1 MEIKGRDKKKKKKNK
16 QIRKFSKFRAV
27 SIFLWLFFSFFFFFF
42 FGRVVMLMF
51 LFLSSFDPFLFHSL
65 FRSFSSSFLFLTFS
79 LPFGSYGWWVTWLS
93 FWYSETENKKD
104 TPPVGL
110 FRFRPA
116 RNDAKASCLSLRK
129 LTIDHFDPDPN
140 SFFHLSIFVSVS
152 LFNLPFRMSK

>member
-1 MEIKGRDKKKKKKNK
+1 MEIKRRDKKERKINK
-16 QIRKFSKFRAV
+16 FVNFEISSRFNLLV
-27 SIFLWLFFSFFFFFF
+27 TILFFFFFSFSLYNANVSLSLF
-42 FGRVVMLMF
+42 FRSVSLSLALSLIF
-51 LFLSSFDPFLFHSL
+51 LFFF
-65 FRSFSSSFLFLTFS
+65 FLTFS

-129 LTIDHFDPDPN
+129 LTIDHFERIPI
-140 SFFHLSIFVSVS
+140 FFVLSIFVSFF
-152 LFNLPFRMSK
+152 LIFRMSK